1 MIMNEIK
8 NPELNEIVVS
18 MDMYGAHSEEGNSCL
33 LIVLEKNVLPNTYL
47 KLAKLCRKCKW
58 CEKIL
63 ELSWDQYIKKL
74 KKSKRNER
82 I

>member
-18 MDMYGAHSEEGNSCL
+18 MDMDGAHSEEVNSCL
-33 LIVLEKNVLPNTYL
+33 LIVLEKNVLPNNYL

-63 ELSWDQYIKKL
+63 ELSWDKYIKKL